1 MTAPVTPVAQA
12 LAWSGGDLPDV
23 AAQPVAAIGNG
34 LLLAYDGSVLSLWRL
49 VGIPQRIA
57 ALVVGESLSTFRH
70 TSGTVR
76 CIASSGGVDRLAAIG
91 IGGSGIT
98 YSLGSSALPPTI
110 VEMIVAEGG
119 QETVIS
125 TSDSIIGYTAAGT
138 WSWECARP
146 DAADPNTSG
155 KLVGAPRAGRWLW
168 VNTTSESR
176 VENHTGV
183 LGTPSGDATSGYTW
197 SVTFP
202 TLDVTGETVLHASAR
217 ADLEWGG
224 TIGSFTLS
232 GGIITVGGV
241 TFSSDI
247 ETDLGASF
255 GDINGDLPGASTTL
269 AVSIV
274 DDSAIANW
282 MLTDLI
288 QFLEI
293 DQTALGGGHIE
304 LYSSSGTRLSRAAA
318 FTTAHWV
325 GTGVDRSCYV
335 DAFVGDVYVAEVTS
349 YGDVLEVLTEHE
361 VVTDY
366 STADVLLDAFD
377 GQLVIAPVPT
387 GGGDA

>member
-12 LAWSGGDLPDV
+12 LAWSGGDLPDA

-146 DAADPNTSG
+146 DAADPNMSG

-202 TLDVTGETVLHASAR
+202 TLDVTGETVDREADTQVADAQDIHVLVDTSRKPHGSA
-217 ADLEWGG
+217 AFPTSLDVE
-224 TIGSFTLS
+224 S
-232 GGIITVGGV
+232 GGLPIAFGV
-241 TFSSDI
+241 CAGS
-247 ETDLGASF
+247 
-255 GDINGDLPGASTTL
+255 
-269 AVSIV
+269 
-274 DDSAIANW
+274 
-282 MLTDLI
+282 
-288 QFLEI
+288 
-293 DQTALGGGHIE
+293 GGHCPMRMTS
-304 LYSSSGTRLSRAAA
+304 LQRGPRRKSS
-318 FTTAHWV
+318 
-325 GTGVDRSCYV
+325 
-335 DAFVGDVYVAEVTS
+335 
-349 YGDVLEVLTEHE
+349 
-361 VVTDY
+361 
-366 STADVLLDAFD
+366 
-377 GQLVIAPVPT
+377 
-387 GGGDA
+387 